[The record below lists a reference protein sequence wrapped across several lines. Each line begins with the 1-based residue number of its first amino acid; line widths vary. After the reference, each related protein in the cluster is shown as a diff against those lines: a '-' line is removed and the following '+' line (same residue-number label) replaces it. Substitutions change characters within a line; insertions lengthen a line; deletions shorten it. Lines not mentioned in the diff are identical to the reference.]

1 MLYWGRIGVNTVLAE
16 EKIVVLELIGPECY
30 IDLILQAQH
39 VWLNVRLWSAVPLC
53 VRLLQESGLST
64 QRIIAPLWGL
74 SDDIQYIFFQSC
86 WATRDHIGRPTGIS
100 NPAWHLPQVVP
111 RVVQTT
117 GSVQLIPARKG
128 GFTNSWLHSS
138 VKHTLYEQE
147 DFPFM
152 GRELKGGK
160 NWRKNKLKPRIINY
174 NCDETSKT
182 LRPSGRI
189 GHRRTGTC
197 ATTPRHGHWFNRGEI
212 EKLPGFLLHESI
224 KECTHD
230 L

>member
-1 MLYWGRIGVNTVLAE
+1 MWQQTAWRRDVTTFASGQHSMACGSGRQLLSGRCWFGGMEA
-16 EKIVVLELIGPECY
+16 
-30 IDLILQAQH
+30 A
-39 VWLNVRLWSAVPLC
+39 WL
-53 VRLLQESGLST
+53 T
-64 QRIIAPLWGL
+64 
-74 SDDIQYIFFQSC
+74 F
-86 WATRDHIGRPTGIS
+86 
-100 NPAWHLPQVVP
+100 
-111 RVVQTT
+111 
-117 GSVQLIPARKG
+117 IPARKG